1 MSNQTKLI
9 LSLVAIIIA
18 FVGVI
23 QLLQHF
29 FGADVVFLGAFF
41 LMTIAFAWCK
51 YDDYKYKKKLNDY
64 YNQFK
69 H

>member
-1 MSNQTKLI
+1 MSNQTKLM

-29 FGADVVFLGAFF
+29 FGADVVFLGA
-41 LMTIAFAWCK
+41 LCLLPIVFAWCK
-51 YDDYKYKKKLNDY
+51 YDEYKYKRNR
-64 YNQFK
+64 F
-69 H
+69 